1 MSSLPA
7 KLLLGLTPWVG
18 ITAAQAQD
26 MTAPDP
32 AASESPAPPTPAPPT
47 PAMPE
52 GIVVERPKLIDFT
65 ADLIVYDE
73 NSDVVTASG
82 KVVLVHEGTTL
93 TAEQVVWDRKTGKV
107 EAQGDIIITD
117 ADGNRAFGDRVELS
131 QTLRDGSIDAFLLVL
146 KNDARLAAR
155 SGQRV
160 DGRSELDHA
169 IYSPC
174 NVTDSQGCPKAPVW
188 RIKAARVVHDPEK
201 GRIRYSKARIEF
213 FGVPIFYAP
222 HLSHPD
228 REGRNASGLL
238 LPDLR
243 ITRTLGLSAQ
253 FPYFLSFSPANDL
266 TITPTFYTE
275 VNPALQSEYRHL
287 TPQGPLRLGGII
299 TSSSRDV
306 GSPTEPLIQGQSKTR
321 GALWS
326 NGQFQHS
333 STWRSTY
340 SVRLASDDT
349 FLRRYDISQDDVL
362 RNFYRLERRSAQSY
376 FSLEGWA
383 FQGLRSTDKQG
394 LIPIVLPLIDF
405 RLTPHQNILGGQMH
419 MRLNSVA
426 LTRTDGEDMQRGTA
440 ELNWTLSRYTPMG
453 QRISL
458 QGLLRGDTYH
468 MLDQQGLALID
479 ARTDNGWQG
488 RFISAAALDV
498 AWPFAGPAFGGT
510 QTLTPR
516 VQFVASPSVRNLV
529 ISNEDSRAIDLDEH
543 NLFDINR
550 FTGFDRWETGS
561 RLVYGVQWTLDRPL
575 WRLES
580 EVGQSYRMSHGA
592 PIFPDGTGLSS
603 RTSDIVGRSTLRYS
617 NFLDITHRFRLDKDQ
632 LKLRR
637 NEIDVT
643 VGGQRTYAQIG
654 YVKLNRDINFVELD
668 DREELRAG
676 GRLALARYWS
686 LFGSVIVDLTSRA
699 EDPANMSDGFEPI
712 RHRLGLAYA
721 DECFEFSVSWRR
733 NYTSD
738 RDFRA
743 GNTFTLT
750 IGLKTLG
757 RSVSRGS
764 DNSR

>member
-1 MSSLPA
+1 MSSLTA
-7 KLLLGLTPWVG
+7 KHLLGLAPLA
-18 ITAAQAQD
+18 IMTAAQAEPF
-26 MTAPDP
+26 TAAP
-32 AASESPAPPTPAPPT
+32 AAEAA
-47 PAMPE
+47 AGAHVMPE
-52 GIVVERPKLIDFT
+52 DVQGEGPKLIDFT
-65 ADLIVYDE
+65 ADLIVYDQ
-73 NSDVVTASG
+73 DADTVTASG
-82 KVVLVHEGTTL
+82 KVQLVHEGTTL
-93 TAEQVVWDRKTGKV
+93 SAETVEWNRKTGIV
-107 EAQGDIIITD
+107 VAQGDIIITD
-117 ADGNRAFGDRVELS
+117 ADGNRAFGDRVELT

-155 SGQRV
+155 SGARV

-201 GRIRYSKARIEF
+201 GRIKYSKARIEF

-222 HLSHPD
+222 KLSHPD

-287 TPQGPLRLGGII
+287 TPQGPMRIGGII
-299 TSSSRDV
+299 TSSSRDI
-306 GSPTEPLIQGQSKTR
+306 GSPTGAFAQGQSKTR

-326 NGQFQHS
+326 NGQFQHNS
-333 STWRSTY
+333 YWRSTY
-340 SVRLASDDT
+340 AMRLASDDT

-383 FQGLRSTDKQG
+383 FQGLRSGDKQG

-405 RLTPHQNILGGQMH
+405 RLTPHHHILGGHMQ

-426 LTRTDGEDMQRGTA
+426 LTRTDGEDMQRATA
-440 ELNWTLSRYTPMG
+440 EVNWNLSRYTAMG

-458 QGLLRGDTYH
+458 EALVRGDSYH
-468 MLDQQGLALID
+468 MHDQQGLALPD
-479 ARTDNGWQG
+479 TRNDNGWQS
-488 RFISAAALDV
+488 RFISAAAVDV

-516 VQFVASPSVRNLV
+516 VQFVASPDVRNLV

-561 RLVYGVQWTLDRPL
+561 RIVYGVQWTLDRPK

-580 EVGQSYRMSHGA
+580 EVGQSYRLNKGD
-592 PIFPDGTGLSS
+592 PIFPDGTGLAS

-632 LKLRR
+632 FRLRR

-643 VGGQRTYAQIG
+643 LGGQRTYAQIG
-654 YVKLNRDINFVELD
+654 YVKLNRDINFIELD
-668 DREELRAG
+668 DREEVRAG

-686 LFGSVIVDLTSRA
+686 LFGSVIVDLTSAA
-699 EDPANMSDGFEPI
+699 EDPTYNSDGFEPI
-712 RHRLGLAYA
+712 RHRVGLAYA